1 MSDTASSVMPASAT
15 CHWCGRTFPGD
26 QLSCPA
32 CGAGSAATP
41 RRTEH
46 GWVEL
51 PPIRDMARI
60 HFGNSTCQIEGDVT
74 PVADM
79 NLAAGDGVYF
89 MHHAMLWRDPAVAT
103 SLVSLR
109 TGFKRLL
116 GGMPLFMMQ
125 ANGPGR
131 IAFSGLH
138 AGELFAVPLHAG
150 QAIEVREHTLLVAD
164 SSVQYDFFDP
174 GIWYVSGA
182 GNDRKTHFPVGMFMD
197 RYTASDRPGVVLLHA
212 RGDVFVRDLAAGE
225 SLLVQPGSLIYKSL
239 SVGMR
244 LHIEEP
250 QQGGWTAFFSSWR
263 HRFLFLHL
271 TGPGRV
277 AVHSVFDQLP
287 DLGAMGSHS

>member
-1 MSDTASSVMPASAT
+1 MSDLATSAAPGSAT
-15 CHWCGRTFPGD
+15 CRWCGCNFPAD

-32 CGAGSAATP
+32 CGAGSAAVP
-41 RRTEH
+41 KRTEQ

-60 HFGNSTCQIEGDVT
+60 RFGHSTCQIEGEVT

-89 MHHAMLWRDPAVAT
+89 MHHAMLWRDPAVQT
-103 SLVSLR
+103 SLVTLR
-109 TGFKRLL
+109 TGFKRLF

-125 ANGPGR
+125 AHGPGR
-131 IAFSGLH
+131 IAFSGMY
-138 AGELFAVPLHAG
+138 AGELFAVPLPPG
-150 QAIEVREHTLLVAD
+150 QAIDAREHTLLAAD

-174 GIWYVSGA
+174 HIWYVSGS
-182 GNDRKTHFPVGMFMD
+182 GNDRQTHFPVGMFMD
-197 RYTASDRPGVVLLHA
+197 RFTASNRPGVVLLHA

-225 SLLVQPGSLIYKSL
+225 SLLVQPGSLIYKSI
-239 SVGMR
+239 SVGMQ

-250 QQGGWTAFFSSWR
+250 QQGGWTSFFSTWR

-277 AVHSVFDQLP
+277 AVHSVFGQLP
-287 DLGAMGSHS
+287 DLGMMTSHS

>member
-1 MSDTASSVMPASAT
+1 MSDSATPAASGSAT
-15 CHWCGRTFPGD
+15 CRWCGCAFSAE

-32 CGAGSAATP
+32 CGAGSAAVP
-41 RRTEH
+41 RRTEQ

-51 PPIRDMARI
+51 PSIRDMARI
-60 HFGNSTCQIEGDVT
+60 HFGHSTCQIEGDVT

-79 NLAAGDGVYF
+79 NLAAADGVYF
-89 MHHAMLWRDPAVAT
+89 MHHAMLWRDPALAT
-103 SLVSLR
+103 SLVTLR
-109 TGFKRLL
+109 TGFKRLF

-125 ANGPGR
+125 AHGPGR
-131 IAFSGLH
+131 IAFSGMH

-150 QAIEVREHTLLVAD
+150 QAIDVREHVLLVAD
-164 SSVQYDFFDP
+164 RSVQYDFFDP
-174 GIWYVSGA
+174 GVWYVSGS
-182 GNDRKTHFPVGMFMD
+182 GNDQKTHYPVGLFMD
-197 RYTASDRPGVVLLHA
+197 RFTASDRPGLVLLHA

-225 SLLVQPGSLIYKSL
+225 SLLVQPGSLIYKSP

-277 AVHSVFDQLP
+277 AVHSVFEQLAE
-287 DLGAMGSHS
+287 LGTMTSHS